1 MELQAFIEKHQPGK
15 DLQKAAQ
22 SEIDQYSTRLP
33 VSILEL
39 WRGYGFGSYSGGLIR
54 LINPEIYNYTL
65 YTWLGKKNDKRI
77 PLALSAFGEL
87 FYYRDLGSG
96 AEDVSMLNV
105 HYKSVDVCS
114 WSLKGFFNEYLCD
127 DDIIG
132 EILRQKLFQEA
143 LQKHGPLKND
153 EIYSFIPALALGG
166 AAELEYIKKA
176 NALVHLDLLFQM

>member
-22 SEIDQYSTRLP
+22 FKSDQYATRLP

-39 WRGYGFGSYSGGLIR
+39 WRDYGFGSYSNGLIR
-54 LINPEIYNYTL
+54 LIDPEIYNETL

-77 PLALSAFGEL
+77 PIALSAFGEL

-96 AEDVSMLNV
+96 EEDVSMLNV

-127 DDIIG
+127 DEII
-132 EILRQKLFQEA
+132 EEVLRQELFREA
-143 LQKHGPLKND
+143 FEKHGPLKND
-153 EIYSFIPALALGG
+153 EIYSFVPALAMGG
-166 AAELEYIKKA
+166 AAEVGNIKKA

>member
-15 DLQKAAQ
+15 NLQKATQ
-22 SEIDQYSTRLP
+22 SKLDQYSTRLP
-33 VSILEL
+33 ASILEL

-54 LINPEIYNYTL
+54 LIDPEIYNDTL

-96 AEDVSMLNV
+96 AEDVSVLKV
-105 HYKSVDVCS
+105 HYKSIDVCS
-114 WSLKGFFNEYLCD
+114 WSLMDFFNDYLCD
-127 DDIIG
+127 DEMI
-132 EILRQKLFQEA
+132 EEVLRQELFREA
-143 LQKHGPLKND
+143 LEKHGSLKND
-153 EIYSFIPALALGG
+153 EIYSFVPALAMGG
-166 AAELEYIKKA
+166 AAQVEFIKKA